1 MSRVDQQQQQ
11 RPFASVKAAR
21 PTNVTDSQAL
31 DGNREFRLSSKAAT
45 FDEPI
50 FDRFED
56 MDNQDTLIPS
66 PNPGLANDDEV
77 PQLPPKS
84 ALRRSKVLGGL
95 GLSLGGAG
103 GAAAGLGQATTPHDV
118 YLSSEEDASSD
129 ADDFSD
135 HDYDYDYDSSVEDP
149 TSPTRGLAHEGITA
163 RVVSVVF
170 SGKPSI
176 VDLPVSRRR
185 PLSGSSL
192 ATTRTRSSSD
202 SSAAVRRSTAASTTT
217 TTTTSTTITTTTS
230 HTAEDRPISPVS
242 TVSSRHSRLSKD
254 GASHNRRG
262 SLLSE
267 VLVKKKPPFLSIDPY
282 ANGSGP
288 LEIPKALDSLEGET
302 RSAKAPRTP
311 TTLLKGVTRSLS
323 LSRRRSRPSLSSPQT
338 AVPKLDTSLTISS
351 PNPNRHSSYS
361 SYLSPTTEEEEA
373 PACEQQEQQW
383 QQQQSQH
390 LQQHLQPQQHHHQQ
404 QEPKTPMT
412 PVAYTDILR
421 AVKRSATVVGAPSPP
436 SDIMSPTEHSPATA
450 RRGILSGLSVR
461 RRSVKVMGKPN

>member
-1 MSRVDQQQQQ
+1 MSRVDQQQQ
-11 RPFASVKAAR
+11 RPFTSVKAAR
-21 PTNVTDSQAL
+21 PTNVTDGQAL
-31 DGNREFRLSSKAAT
+31 DGNREFQLSSKAAT

-56 MDNQDTLIPS
+56 MDNQDTVIPS

-84 ALRRSKVLGGL
+84 ALRRSKVLGAL
-95 GLSLGGAG
+95 GLRLGGAG

-135 HDYDYDYDSSVEDP
+135 YDYDYDSSVEDP
-149 TSPTRGLAHEGITA
+149 TSPTTGAAHEGITA

-185 PLSGSSL
+185 PLSGSFL
-192 ATTRTRSSSD
+192 ATTRTRSSTD
-202 SSAAVRRSTAASTTT
+202 SSAAVRRSTTTSTITTTTTT
-217 TTTTSTTITTTTS
+217 TTTTSD
-230 HTAEDRPISPVS
+230 TAEDRPISPVS
-242 TVSSRHSRLSKD
+242 TVSSRHSRFSKD
-254 GASHNRRG
+254 GASHNRKG

-267 VLVKKKPPFLSIDPY
+267 VLVKKRPPFLSIDPY
-282 ANGSGP
+282 ANGSGYP
-288 LEIPKALDSLEGET
+288 LEIPKALDSLEGEM

-338 AVPKLDTSLTISS
+338 AVPKLDTSLTTSS

-373 PACEQQEQQW
+373 PAREQQKQQW
-383 QQQQSQH
+383 QQQQSQY
-390 LQQHLQPQQHHHQQ
+390 LQQHLQQHHHHQQ

-412 PVAYTDILR
+412 PVTYTDILR

-436 SDIMSPTEHSPATA
+436 SDIMSPTEHPPATA